1 MRLLSLSTLE
11 VKRYGKTYLDEFGD
25 VTVSPPTTFVIKCNW
40 QPLANVQK
48 GEMASILPEGVKI
61 TDVLNLWSTSELYV
75 DDEVAQT
82 VADEIT
88 IEGRVYKVH
97 QARNWNRYLPRIK
110 HYEYMLV
117 RKEKR

>member
-1 MRLLSLSTLE
+1 MRLLSATTLQ
-11 VKRYGKTYLDEFGD
+11 VKRYGETFLGEFGD
-25 VTVSPPTTFVIKCNW
+25 VTVGAPTIFNIKCNW

-48 GEMASILPEGVKI
+48 GEAASILPEGVKVG
-61 TDVLNLWSTSELYV
+61 DVLNLWTTTELYV
-75 DDEVAQT
+75 DDEISQT

-97 QARNWNRYLPRIK
+97 QSRNWNRYLPRIK
-110 HYEYMLV
+110 HYEYMLI